1 MNKVSPEV
9 GCWYKELQQ
18 GILFEVVAVDDSE
31 QTIETQMIDGALAEY
46 DMDNWREMLIET
58 IEEPEDWRGGYE
70 LSSED
75 CLDPGDTYRPEEWSN
90 PLSLI
95 ETDIVNGLL
104 DEI

>member
-1 MNKVSPEV
+1 MNKISPEV

-18 GILFEVVAVDDSE
+18 GILFEVVAVDDAE

-46 DMDNWREMLIET
+46 DMDSWREMLIET
-58 IEEPEDWRGGYE
+58 IEEPEDWRAGYE

-75 CLDPGDTYRPEEWSN
+75 YLDPGDTYKPEEWSN
-90 PLSLI
+90 PLNLI

-104 DEI
+104 DEM